1 MEMNTRLGKKARIH
15 LEKDF
20 FKLMNNSVFRKT
32 VENVRKDKN
41 IKLVTIE
48 KGGNIYCQNQII
60 VARSYSLKICWQ

>member
-1 MEMNTRLGKKARIH
+1 MEMNTRLGKKAKIH
-15 LEKDF
+15 LKKDF
-20 FKLMNNSVFRKT
+20 LKLMNNSVFRKT